1 MVSYIFFIKI
11 PTVLTKYSSSSQSC
25 SYPIH
30 LLLYFSCASLS
41 ELGAHYQVYEDAF
54 FKKAKDELLI
64 IREQPTVACGVA
76 VAAGLLL
83 MRGPRRFL
91 FRQTLGR
98 LQDQEAVFAKAVSNA
113 KELEQAVGS
122 VKLETKKLLERASFA
137 EQEIQ
142 TGRTKLKD
150 TGRQI
155 QSLVRHINRIESD
168 VTDFMDELR
177 EIPDGEAL
185 KLRKEVASMMA
196 LARRQKAELD
206 KEITEIS
213 ELGIRV

>member
-1 MVSYIFFIKI
+1 MFDRPNFTCY
-11 PTVLTKYSSSSQSC
+11 
-25 SYPIH
+25 
-30 LLLYFSCASLS
+30 LLNQDILKSRKLVKS
-41 ELGAHYQVYEDAF
+41 AHYQVYEDAF

-76 VAAGLLL
+76 IAAGLLL

-196 LARRQKAELD
+196 LARRQKAELE